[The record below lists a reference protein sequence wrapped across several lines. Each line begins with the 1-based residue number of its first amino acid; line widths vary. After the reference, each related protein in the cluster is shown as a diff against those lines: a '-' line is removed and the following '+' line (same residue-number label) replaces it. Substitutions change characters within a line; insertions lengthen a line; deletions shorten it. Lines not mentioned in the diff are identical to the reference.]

1 MRRPA
6 VARVDLDNCNGC
18 GRCVDDCPFAA
29 VTLGLRT
36 DGQPF
41 LHQAVV
47 DPALCVACGICA
59 GACPTST
66 PFRRASDLVP
76 GIDLPDLPLR
86 EVREQ
91 TRRVAAGLSGNAR
104 IIVFGCDH
112 GAAARGVERDGV
124 GAVRLP
130 CIAMLPPAFIDYAL
144 SRDLADGVMLIGC
157 GEDACYHRFGVQW
170 TEGRIAGT
178 RDPYLR
184 ARVPRE
190 RLATLWAGSAE
201 PARLAEA
208 LDTFAADLAAQAQ
221 AQPVRPVERMA
232 CDD

>member
-1 MRRPA
+1 M
-6 VARVDLDNCNGC
+6 
-18 GRCVDDCPFAA
+18 
-29 VTLGLRT
+29 RT

-41 LHQAVV
+41 SHQAVV

-208 LDTFAADLAAQAQ
+208 LDTFAADLAALPPAPVQAPPR
-221 AQPVRPVERMA
+221 PVCPVERIA
-232 CDD
+232 CND